1 MARGAGRG
9 EPSNPGIWE
18 IGKRDSVRGAAWD
31 DWFRPCDIGA
41 IRRPEGV
48 PMDLTAQVKEV
59 SGVPIIG
66 LSGEMDVHTS
76 AQLRDAVLALLDK
89 GAQKIVVNL
98 DNVEYVDSTGLGT
111 MVGVLKRMTEQNSKL
126 CLVSSNP
133 LINKVFDITGLTRIF
148 TIKPTDAEAIA
159 SFESMTAPAL

>member
-1 MARGAGRG
+1 
-9 EPSNPGIWE
+9 
-18 IGKRDSVRGAAWD
+18 
-31 DWFRPCDIGA
+31 
-41 IRRPEGV
+41 
-48 PMDLTAQVKEV
+48 MDLTAQVKEV